1 MPNPSSRNTSPGG
14 AWLRNTAVII
24 KREYLERVRT
34 RSFIV
39 LTLLLPAIMFGAFII
54 PAKLS
59 RMKSSKTQRLVVVT
73 SNLQFGEIVRQQL
86 LSSAQPDDDKAGAA
100 KNDDDKDGKS
110 SDDDKPASNYAVE
123 VDSNATD
130 AERTALRNRV
140 NSGDIDGYLW
150 LSDDAV
156 AARKITY
163 SGRDASGFMEKSWL
177 SGQLDRAI
185 LLRELSQRGVSGTQA
200 DDLLTPVKLETIRLE
215 GSHESKADDKGMFFA
230 IFAMVMLLYTA
241 VIFYGVSVMRA
252 VLEEKNSRVMEV
264 LLSSATSAELMAGKL
279 IGVGA
284 VGLTQI
290 GIWIAMAG
298 LYALPALA
306 AGASTGEIHF
316 APLTLVAFALFFL
329 LGYLLYSSVYAAI
342 GAVITTEQEGQQ
354 MQFIIILPLIISVF
368 MMGPVMR
375 APDSP
380 VAVWTSMVPF
390 FSPVLMY
397 LRIAVQ
403 PPPVWQIAL
412 SLFLLVSTIAGI
424 LILCAR
430 IYRIGILMY
439 GKRPTLPEIVK
450 WLKYAKG

>member
-1 MPNPSSRNTSPGG
+1 MHNALVRNT
-14 AWLRNTAVII
+14 WLVI
-24 KREYLERVRT
+24 KREYLERVRQ

-39 LTLLLPAIMFGAFII
+39 LTLLLPAIMIGAFVI

-59 RMKSSKTQRLVVVT
+59 TMKSSKMKRLVVVT
-73 SNLQFGEIVRQQL
+73 STPQFGEIVRQQL
-86 LSSAQPDDDKAGAA
+86 LESSKPDDETIAA
-100 KNDDDKDGKS
+100 KDKDK
-110 SDDDKPASNYAVE
+110 DKDKEEDFEDKPGRDYAIE
-123 VDSNATD
+123 VDANSTD
-130 AERTALRNRV
+130 AERTVLRNRV

-156 AARKITY
+156 AARKVTY
-163 SGRDASGFMEKSWL
+163 FGRESGGFLEKSWL

-185 LLRELSQRGVSGTQA
+185 LLQELAHRGVSGTQA
-200 DDLLTPVKLETIRLE
+200 DELLKPVKLETMRVE
-215 GSHESKADDKGMFFA
+215 GGKETKANDRGMFFT

-264 LLSSATSAELMAGKL
+264 LLSSATSTELMAGKL

-290 GIWIAMAG
+290 VIWIVMAG
-298 LYALPALA
+298 VYALPALA
-306 AGASTGEIHF
+306 ASASTGEIRI
-316 APLTLVAFALFFL
+316 APLTLAAFALFFL
-329 LGYLLYSSVYAAI
+329 LGYLLFSSIYAAI
-342 GAVITTEQEGQQ
+342 GAVITSEQEGQQ
-354 MQFIIILPLIISVF
+354 MQFIIVLPLIISVF

-375 APDSP
+375 APDAP

-412 SLFLLVSTIAGI
+412 SLALLIGTIAGI
-424 LILCAR
+424 LVLCAR

>member
-1 MPNPSSRNTSPGG
+1 MRSN
-14 AWLRNTAVII
+14 ALRNTWLVI
-24 KREYLERVRT
+24 KREYLERVRQ

-39 LTLLLPAIMFGAFII
+39 LTLLLPAIMIGAFAI

-59 RMKSSKTQRLVVVT
+59 SMKNSKIQRLVVVT
-73 SNLQFGEIVRQQL
+73 STPQFGEIVRQQL
-86 LSSAQPDDDKAGAA
+86 LAKPNDEAIVANKEKDRDKDKDAEDEDNPGRDYAIEVNSSAT
-100 KNDDDKDGKS
+100 
-110 SDDDKPASNYAVE
+110 E
-123 VDSNATD
+123 
-130 AERTALRNRV
+130 AERSALRGRV
-140 NSGDIDGYLW
+140 NSGDIDGFLW

-156 AARKITY
+156 ADRKVTY
-163 SGRDASGFMEKSWL
+163 YGRESGGFMEKSWL
-177 SGQLDRAI
+177 KDQLDRAI
-185 LLRELSQRGVSGTQA
+185 LLQELGQRGVGGTQA
-200 DDLLTPVKLETIRLE
+200 EQMLKPVKLETMRLE
-215 GSHESKADDKGMFFA
+215 GGKETKANDKGMFFA

-264 LLSSATSAELMAGKL
+264 LLSSATSTELMAGKL

-290 GIWIAMAG
+290 AIWIVMAAT
-298 LYALPALA
+298 YALPALA
-306 AGASTGEIHF
+306 ANASTGEIHI
-316 APLTLVAFALFFL
+316 APLTLAAFALFFL
-329 LGYLLYSSVYAAI
+329 LGYLLFSSIYAAI
-342 GAVITTEQEGQQ
+342 GAVITSEQEGQQ

-368 MMGPVMR
+368 MMGPVMH

-412 SLFLLVSTIAGI
+412 SLALLVGTIAGI
-424 LILCAR
+424 LVLCAR

>member
-1 MPNPSSRNTSPGG
+1 MRNTGLINT
-14 AWLRNTAVII
+14 WLII
-24 KREYLERVRT
+24 KREYLERVRQ

-39 LTLLLPAIMFGAFII
+39 LTVLLPAIVGGAFFI
-54 PAKLS
+54 PAKLAS
-59 RMKSSKTQRLVVVT
+59 MKSSKTQHLVVVT
-73 SNLQFGEIVRQQL
+73 SDLKFGEIVRQQL
-86 LSSAQPDDDKAGAA
+86 LGNTKKDDEAGAEKSKEDKDDNVDDDDK
-100 KNDDDKDGKS
+100 S
-110 SDDDKPASNYAVE
+110 SNNYTLD
-123 VDSNATD
+123 VDSTPSE
-130 AERTALRNRV
+130 AERATLGSRV

-150 LSDDAV
+150 LSDDRV
-156 AARKITY
+156 AARKVTY
-163 SGRDASGFMEKSWL
+163 YGRESAGFMEKSWL

-185 LLRELSQRGVSGTQA
+185 LLRELDQRGVSGDQA
-200 DDLLTPVKLETIRLE
+200 GVLLKPVKLEMVRLK
-215 GSHESKADDKGMFFA
+215 GGHETKANDKGMFFA
-230 IFAMVMLLYTA
+230 ILIMVMLLYMA

-264 LLSSATSAELMAGKL
+264 LLSSATSTELMAGKL

-290 GIWIAMAG
+290 GIWITIASV
-298 LYALPALA
+298 YALPALA
-306 AGASTGEIHF
+306 ASASAGEIQI

-329 LGYLLYSSVYAAI
+329 LGYMLYSSVYAAV
-342 GAVITTEQEGQQ
+342 GAVITSEQEGQQ
-354 MQFIIILPLIISVF
+354 LQFIILLPLIVAVF

-380 VAVWTSMVPF
+380 IAVWTSMVPF
-390 FSPVLMY
+390 FSPILMY
-397 LRIAVQ
+397 VRIAIQ

-412 SLFLLVSTIAGI
+412 SLLLLVATIAGI

>member
-1 MPNPSSRNTSPGG
+1 MHNLGLINT
-14 AWLRNTAVII
+14 WLII

-34 RSFIV
+34 RSFLV
-39 LTLLLPAIMFGAFII
+39 LTLLLPAIMAGAFII

-59 RMKSSKTQRLVVVT
+59 SMKSAQTQRLVVVT
-73 SNLQFGEIVRQQL
+73 STPQFGEIVRQQL
-86 LSSAQPDDDKAGAA
+86 VAKPDAATVDADKAKD
-100 KNDDDKDGKS
+100 KNEDKGDDDKDLGKADES
-110 SDDDKPASNYAVE
+110 SRNYAIE
-123 VDSNATD
+123 VDSNASD

-140 NSGDIDGYLW
+140 AAGDIDGYLW

-156 AARKITY
+156 AARKVTY
-163 SGRDASGFMEKSWL
+163 YGRQAGGFMEKSWL
-177 SGQLDRAI
+177 AGQLDHAI
-185 LLRELSQRGVSGTQA
+185 LLQELAQRGVTGTQA
-200 DDLLTPVKLETIRLE
+200 DALLKPVKLETIRVE
-215 GSHESKADDKGMFFA
+215 AGHETKSNGQTMFFA
-230 IFAMVMLLYTA
+230 VFAMVMLLYTA

-264 LLSSATSAELMAGKL
+264 LLSSATSTELMAGKL

-290 GIWIAMAG
+290 GIWIVMAAV
-298 LYALPALA
+298 YAFPALA
-306 AGASTGEIHF
+306 ASVSTGEIRIP
-316 APLTLVAFALFFL
+316 PLTLAAFALFFL

-342 GAVITTEQEGQQ
+342 GAVITSEQEGQQ
-354 MQFIIILPLIISVF
+354 LQFIILLPLIISVF

-375 APDSP
+375 APDAP
-380 VAVWTSMVPF
+380 IAVWTSMVPF

-403 PPPVWQIAL
+403 TPPLWQIAL
-412 SLFLLVSTIAGI
+412 SLLLLVATIAGF
-424 LILCAR
+424 LFLCAR

-450 WLKYAKG
+450 WLQYAKGL

>member
-1 MPNPSSRNTSPGG
+1 MRNN
-14 AWLRNTAVII
+14 WLRNTWLVIQ
-24 KREYLERVRT
+24 REYLERVRT

-39 LTLLLPAIMFGAFII
+39 LTLLLPAIMVGAFVI

-59 RMKSSKTQRLVVVT
+59 SMKSAKTQRLVVVT
-73 SNLQFGEIVRQQL
+73 SNPQFGEIVRQQL
-86 LSSAQPDDDKAGAA
+86 LSSTKPDDEKTAA
-100 KNDDDKDGKS
+100 SETAEDKDDKS
-110 SDDDKPASNYAVE
+110 SDDDKSANDYAIE
-123 VDSNATD
+123 VDSNATE
-130 AERTALRNRV
+130 AERAALRNRV
-140 NSGDIDGYLW
+140 TSGDIDGYLW

-156 AARKITY
+156 AARKVTY
-163 SGRDASGFMEKSWL
+163 SGREAGGFMEKSWL
-177 SGQLDRAI
+177 SGQVDRAI

-200 DDLLTPVKLETIRLE
+200 DDLLKPVKLETIRLE

-264 LLSSATSAELMAGKL
+264 LLSSATSTELMAGKL

-290 GIWIAMAG
+290 GIWILMAG
-298 LYALPALA
+298 VYALPALA
-306 AGASTGEIHF
+306 ASASTGEIHF

-342 GAVITTEQEGQQ
+342 GAVITSEQEGQQ
-354 MQFIIILPLIISVF
+354 LQFIIILPLIVSVF

-375 APDSP
+375 APDAP

-397 LRIAVQ
+397 LRVAVQ

-412 SLFLLVSTIAGI
+412 SLFLLVATIAGM

-439 GKRPTLPEIVK
+439 GKRPTLPEIMK

>member
-1 MPNPSSRNTSPGG
+1 MRSN
-14 AWLRNTAVII
+14 ALRNTWLVI
-24 KREYLERVRT
+24 KREYLERVRQ

-39 LTLLLPAIMFGAFII
+39 LTLLLPAIMIGAFAI

-59 RMKSSKTQRLVVVT
+59 SMKNSKIQRLVVVT
-73 SNLQFGEIVRQQL
+73 STPQFGEIVRQQL
-86 LSSAQPDDDKAGAA
+86 LAKPNDEAIVANKEKDRDKDKDAEDEDNPGRDYAIEVNSSAT
-100 KNDDDKDGKS
+100 
-110 SDDDKPASNYAVE
+110 E
-123 VDSNATD
+123 
-130 AERTALRNRV
+130 AERSALRRRV
-140 NSGDIDGYLW
+140 NSGDIDGFLW

-156 AARKITY
+156 ADRKVTY
-163 SGRDASGFMEKSWL
+163 YGRESGGFMEKSWL
-177 SGQLDRAI
+177 KDQLDRAI
-185 LLRELSQRGVSGTQA
+185 LLQELGQRGVGGTQA
-200 DDLLTPVKLETIRLE
+200 EQMLKPVKLETMRLE
-215 GSHESKADDKGMFFA
+215 GGKETKANDKGMFFA

-264 LLSSATSAELMAGKL
+264 LLSSATSTELMAGKL

-290 GIWIAMAG
+290 AIWIVMAAT
-298 LYALPALA
+298 YALPALA
-306 AGASTGEIHF
+306 ANASTGEIHI
-316 APLTLVAFALFFL
+316 APLTLAAFALFFL
-329 LGYLLYSSVYAAI
+329 LGYLLFSSIYAAI
-342 GAVITTEQEGQQ
+342 GAVITSEQEGQQ

-368 MMGPVMR
+368 MMGPVMH

-412 SLFLLVSTIAGI
+412 SLALLVGTIAGI
-424 LILCAR
+424 LVLCAR

>member
-1 MPNPSSRNTSPGG
+1 
-14 AWLRNTAVII
+14 
-24 KREYLERVRT
+24 
-34 RSFIV
+34 
-39 LTLLLPAIMFGAFII
+39 
-54 PAKLS
+54 
-59 RMKSSKTQRLVVVT
+59 MKNSKTQRLVVVT
-73 SNLQFGEIVRQQL
+73 STPQFGEIVRQQL
-86 LSSAQPDDDKAGAA
+86 VASTKPEEEASADA
-100 KNDDDKDGKS
+100 DKDKDKEKDVD
-110 SDDDKPASNYAVE
+110 DDDKPSRDYAIE
-123 VDSNATD
+123 VDSNSSET
-130 AERTALRNRV
+130 ERTALRNRV
-140 NSGDIDGYLW
+140 TSGDIDGYLW

-156 AARKITY
+156 AARKVTY
-163 SGRDASGFMEKSWL
+163 YGRETGGFIEKSWL
-177 SGQLDRAI
+177 RGQLDRAI
-185 LLRELSQRGVSGTQA
+185 LLEELAQRGVGGAQA
-200 DDLLTPVKLETIRLE
+200 DELLKPVKLETMHLE
-215 GSHESKADDKGMFFA
+215 AGRETKANDRGAFFA
-230 IFAMVMLLYTA
+230 VLIMVMLLYMA

-264 LLSSATSAELMAGKL
+264 MLSSATSTELMAGKL

-290 GIWIAMAG
+290 GIWIVMAG
-298 LYALPALA
+298 VYALPALA
-306 AGASTGEIHF
+306 ASASTGEIRI
-316 APLTLVAFALFFL
+316 APLTLAAFALFFL
-329 LGYLLYSSVYAAI
+329 FGYFLYSSIYAAV
-342 GAVITTEQEGQQ
+342 GAVITSEQEGQQ
-354 MQFIIILPLIISVF
+354 LQFIILLPLIVAVF

-397 LRIAVQ
+397 VRIAVQ

-412 SLFLLVSTIAGI
+412 SLVLLVVTIAGI

>member
-1 MPNPSSRNTSPGG
+1 MRNTGLINT
-14 AWLRNTAVII
+14 WLII
-24 KREYLERVRT
+24 KREYLERVRQ

-39 LTLLLPAIMFGAFII
+39 LTLLLPGIIVGAFVI

-59 RMKSSKTQRLVVVT
+59 SMKNSKTQRLVVVT
-73 SNLQFGEIVRQQL
+73 STPQFGEIVRQQIL
-86 LSSAQPDDDKAGAA
+86 TGSKPESETANA
-100 KNDDDKDGKS
+100 DKDKEKDDA
-110 SDDDKPASNYAVE
+110 DDDKPGRDYTIEA
-123 VDSNATD
+123 DSNSSE
-130 AERTALRNRV
+130 AERTALRSRV

-150 LSDDAV
+150 LSDEAV
-156 AARKITY
+156 AARKVTY
-163 SGRDASGFMEKSWL
+163 YGRQTGGFMEKSWL
-177 SGQLDRAI
+177 RDQLDRSI
-185 LLRELSQRGVSGTQA
+185 LLQELAQRGVSGARA
-200 DDLLTPVKLETIRLE
+200 DELLKPVKLEIMHLE
-215 GSHESKADDKGMFFA
+215 AGKETKANDRGMFFA
-230 IFAMVMLLYTA
+230 ILAMVMLLYLA

-264 LLSSATSAELMAGKL
+264 LLSSATSTELMAGKL

-298 LYALPALA
+298 VYALPALA
-306 AGASTGEIHF
+306 ASASMGEIRI
-316 APLTLVAFALFFL
+316 APLTLAAFALFFL
-329 LGYLLYSSVYAAI
+329 LGYLLYSSIYAAV
-342 GAVITTEQEGQQ
+342 GAVITSEQEGQQ
-354 MQFIIILPLIISVF
+354 LQFIILLPLIVAVF

-397 LRIAVQ
+397 VRIAVQ

-412 SLFLLVSTIAGI
+412 SLLLLAATIAGF
-424 LILCAR
+424 LILSAR

>member
-1 MPNPSSRNTSPGG
+1 MRNT
-14 AWLRNTAVII
+14 WLVNTWIII
-24 KREYLERVRT
+24 KREYLERVRQ

-39 LTLLLPAIMFGAFII
+39 LTLLLPAIMIGAFVI

-59 RMKSSKTQRLVVVT
+59 SMKSSKMQRLVVVT
-73 SNLQFGEIVRQQL
+73 STPQFGEIVRQQL
-86 LSSAQPDDDKAGAA
+86 LASSKPDDEKSGAN
-100 KNDDDKDGKS
+100 KDKDK
-110 SDDDKPASNYAVE
+110 DKDAEDEDTPGRDYAIE
-123 VDSNATD
+123 VDTNASE
-130 AERTALRNRV
+130 AERTVLRNRV

-156 AARKITY
+156 AVRKVSY
-163 SGRDASGFMEKSWL
+163 YGREASGFMEKSWL

-185 LLRELSQRGVSGTQA
+185 LLRELAQRGVNSTQA
-200 DDLLTPVKLETIRLE
+200 DELLKPVKLETVRVE
-215 GSHESKADDKGMFFA
+215 GGKETKANDRGMFFA
-230 IFAMVMLLYTA
+230 VFAMVMLLYTA

-264 LLSSATSAELMAGKL
+264 LLSSATSTELMAGKL

-290 GIWIAMAG
+290 VIWIVMAG
-298 LYALPALA
+298 AYALPALA
-306 AGASTGEIHF
+306 ASASTGEIHIP
-316 APLTLVAFALFFL
+316 PLTLAAFALFFL
-329 LGYLLYSSVYAAI
+329 LGYLLFSSIYAAI
-342 GAVITTEQEGQQ
+342 GAVITSEQEGQQ
-354 MQFIIILPLIISVF
+354 LQFIIVLPLIISVF

-375 APDSP
+375 APDAP
-380 VAVWTSMVPF
+380 IAVWTSMVPF

-403 PPPVWQIAL
+403 PPPAWQIAL
-412 SLFLLVSTIAGI
+412 SLVLLVGTIAGI
-424 LILCAR
+424 LVLCAR

>member
-1 MPNPSSRNTSPGG
+1 MRNT
-14 AWLRNTAVII
+14 WLII
-24 KREYLERVRT
+24 QREYLERVRQ
-34 RSFIV
+34 RSFLV
-39 LTLLLPAIMFGAFII
+39 LTLLLPAIIVGAFVI
-54 PAKLS
+54 PSKLS
-59 RMKSSKTQRLVVVT
+59 KMKNSKTQRLVVVT
-73 SNLQFGEIVRQQL
+73 STPQFGEIVRQQL
-86 LSSAQPDDDKAGAA
+86 VAGTKPGEGVSADADA
-100 KNDDDKDGKS
+100 DKDKDKDKDVD
-110 SDDDKPASNYAVE
+110 DDDKPSRDYAIE
-123 VDSNATD
+123 VDSNSSEL
-130 AERTALRNRV
+130 ERAALRNRV
-140 NSGDIDGYLW
+140 TSGDIDGYLW

-156 AARKITY
+156 AARKVTY
-163 SGRDASGFMEKSWL
+163 YGRETGGFIEKSWL
-177 SGQLDRAI
+177 RGQLDRAI
-185 LLRELSQRGVSGTQA
+185 LLEELAQRGVGGAQA
-200 DDLLTPVKLETIRLE
+200 DELLKPVKLETMHLE
-215 GSHESKADDKGMFFA
+215 AGRETKANDRGAFFA
-230 IFAMVMLLYTA
+230 VLIMVMLLYMA

-264 LLSSATSAELMAGKL
+264 MLSSATSTELMAGKL

-290 GIWIAMAG
+290 GIWIVMAG
-298 LYALPALA
+298 VYALPALA
-306 AGASTGEIHF
+306 ASASTGEIRI
-316 APLTLVAFALFFL
+316 APLTLAAFALFFL
-329 LGYLLYSSVYAAI
+329 FGYFLYSSIYAAV
-342 GAVITTEQEGQQ
+342 GAVITSEQEGQQ
-354 MQFIIILPLIISVF
+354 LQFIILLPLIVAVF

-397 LRIAVQ
+397 VRIAVQ

-412 SLFLLVSTIAGI
+412 SLVLLVVTIAGI

>member
-1 MPNPSSRNTSPGG
+1 MHN
-14 AWLRNTAVII
+14 ALLRNTWLVI
-24 KREYLERVRT
+24 KREYLERVRQ

-39 LTLLLPAIMFGAFII
+39 LTLLLPAIMIGVVVI

-59 RMKSSKTQRLVVVT
+59 TMKSSKMKRLVVVT
-73 SNLQFGEIVRQQL
+73 SMPQFGEIVRQQL
-86 LSSAQPDDDKAGAA
+86 LASGKLDDETIGA
-100 KNDDDKDGKS
+100 KDKDKDKE
-110 SDDDKPASNYAVE
+110 DDFEDKPGRDYAIE
-123 VDSNATD
+123 VDANSTD
-130 AERTALRNRV
+130 AERTVLRNRV

-156 AARKITY
+156 AARKVTY
-163 SGRDASGFMEKSWL
+163 FGRESAGFMEKSWL

-185 LLRELSQRGVSGTQA
+185 LLQELSHRGVSGAQA
-200 DDLLTPVKLETIRLE
+200 DELLKPVKLETMRVE
-215 GSHESKADDKGMFFA
+215 AGKETKANDRCMFFA

-264 LLSSATSAELMAGKL
+264 LLSSATSTELMAGKL

-290 GIWIAMAG
+290 GIWIVMAG
-298 LYALPALA
+298 VYAFPALA
-306 AGASTGEIHF
+306 ASASTGEIHIP
-316 APLTLVAFALFFL
+316 PLTLAAFALFFL
-329 LGYLLYSSVYAAI
+329 LGYLLFSSIYAAI
-342 GAVITTEQEGQQ
+342 GAIITSEQEGQQ
-354 MQFIIILPLIISVF
+354 LQFIIVLPLIISVF

-375 APDSP
+375 APDAP
-380 VAVWTSMVPF
+380 VAVWSSMVPF
-390 FSPVLMY
+390 FSPALMY

-412 SLFLLVSTIAGI
+412 SLTLLLGTIAGI
-424 LILCAR
+424 LVLCAR